1 MSTSPSFIQHHHP
14 LHHLFSPTTLKHD
27 LSYVDKTY
35 YPSTNNS
42 NNNSTHPAS
51 SASHHNNNNNGNS
64 SNDDDSKIMMANE
77 KTQLSITRMHDL
89 VFNRALGMISTVSRL
104 DLQNVGLFS
113 LPEQIATLSRLT
125 VLDLSHNCL
134 ETLPTALKHLK
145 HLRQLN
151 VAHNRLHHTPDIL
164 ANLHK
169 LTWLDLS
176 HNSFR
181 DLTSDL
187 SRLERLTW
195 LDLSHCTRLDA
206 IPAELLSLPHVTI
219 KTEGCSR
226 MQRRISKFQHSLA
239 HNPPSLV
246 EICARHV
253 KKQQQQQQQHPT
265 LATNRGNKSR
275 LQLLLRLRQRL
286 SSSTRRLGKSK
297 GEMEQQQQPSQDY
310 SMMPAHLS
318 QYLSRDK
325 ACFYCGGPY
334 FDSPVIRYRIILHQD
349 GNYIPVKYNLC
360 AAHWSSDTDRVLA
373 LFSHQSL

>member
-1 MSTSPSFIQHHHP
+1 MNSQLTY
-14 LHHLFSPTTLKHD
+14 
-27 LSYVDKTY
+27 SY
-35 YPSTNNS
+35 
-42 NNNSTHPAS
+42 
-51 SASHHNNNNNGNS
+51 
-64 SNDDDSKIMMANE
+64 
-77 KTQLSITRMHDL
+77 R
-89 VFNRALGMISTVSRL
+89 
-104 DLQNVGLFS
+104 QNVGLFS

-151 VAHNRLHHTPDIL
+151 VAHNRLQHTPDIL
-164 ANLHK
+164 ASLHK

-206 IPAELLSLPHVTI
+206 IPAELLSLSHVTI

-253 KKQQQQQQQHPT
+253 KKQQQQQHPT
-265 LATNRGNKSR
+265 LVTNRGSKSR
-275 LQLLLRLRQRL
+275 LQFLLRLRQRL
-286 SSSTRRLGKSK
+286 SSSSSKRHHVKTGKSK
-297 GEMEQQQQPSQDY
+297 MEMEEHQQQQQQQEY
-310 SMMPAHLS
+310 AMMPAHLS
-318 QYLSRDK
+318 QYLSRNK
-325 ACFYCGGPY
+325 ACYYCGGPY
-334 FDSPVIRYRIILHQD
+334 FDSPVIRYRIILHHD

-373 LFSHQSL
+373 LFSHPSL